1 MTDAD
6 PKAQSTK
13 DAAASVIDRHL
24 ADLVALSHA
33 VHATPE
39 LCFNETR
46 SAKAVADALRA
57 GGLGVDRRRL

>member
-1 MTDAD
+1 MPDGRSA
-6 PKAQSTK
+6 KE
-13 DAAASVIDRHL
+13 AAAEVIDARL

-46 SAKAVADALRA
+46 IVPS
-57 GGLGVDRRRL
+57 RR